1 MYENSEGEDRCRHQ
15 QQRHLERH
23 GHQQHQQHHH
33 RHHLRHH
40 HRYHRERGLETCCV
54 SSPRYGK
61 FFFYII
67 SNYRLLSNMPGSHT
81 TTSTMSTNT
90 MTTTTSSTSGSSSCE
105 GSMSGRKGR
114 GRRMGLEMRLVSSP
128 WFFFF
133 FFIFSHY
140 TDSSL
145 HLYLRLPLPVMPPI
159 RNHEKGPKRC
169 ETRRL
174 GLMWVFLYIFV
185 FFPSY

>member
-15 QQRHLERH
+15 QRRHLERH

-33 RHHLRHH
+33 RHHRRHH

-54 SSPRYGK
+54 SSPRYDK
-61 FFFYII
+61 FFFNII

-114 GRRMGLEMRLVSSP
+114 GRRMGLETRLVSSP

-133 FFIFSHY
+133 SLFFRTMLI
-140 TDSSL
+140 
-145 HLYLRLPLPVMPPI
+145 V
-159 RNHEKGPKRC
+159 
-169 ETRRL
+169 
-174 GLMWVFLYIFV
+174 LYI
-185 FFPSY
+185 YI

>member
-1 MYENSEGEDRCRHQ
+1 MRILKKKTDVVINNNGTLKDTATSNITNITTITIVVTIIVTTVNGGSRCVASRAP
-15 QQRHLERH
+15 
-23 GHQQHQQHHH
+23 G
-33 RHHLRHH
+33 
-40 HRYHRERGLETCCV
+40 TV
-54 SSPRYGK
+54 S
-61 FFFYII
+61 FFYII

-81 TTSTMSTNT
+81 TTSTMSMNT

-133 FFIFSHY
+133 SFFFSHY

-145 HLYLRLPLPVMPPI
+145 HLYLGLPLPVMPPI
-159 RNHEKGPKRC
+159 RNHEKRPKRC

-174 GLMWVFLYIFV
+174 GLM
-185 FFPSY
+185 